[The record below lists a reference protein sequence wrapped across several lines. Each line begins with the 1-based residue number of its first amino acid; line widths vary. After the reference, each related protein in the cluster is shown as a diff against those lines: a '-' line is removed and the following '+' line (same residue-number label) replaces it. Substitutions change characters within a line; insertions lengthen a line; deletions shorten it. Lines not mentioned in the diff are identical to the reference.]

1 MIVTLTPNP
10 SIDRTVLVENLLPG
24 EVNRAASSRIDPGG
38 KGVNVAHALIRNGH
52 PARAVLPLGGPDGE
66 LLARLL
72 QNAGVPF
79 DAVPIAGTTR
89 TNIAIVDPTGVTT
102 KVNEPGPALSP
113 DEVER
118 LGETAGG
125 ATGPVVLCGSL
136 PPGTDDSFL
145 ARMIARH
152 PGRVVVDTSG
162 APLAAAV
169 AARPWLIKPNREEL
183 SELTSREL
191 PTLSAVVDAARE
203 LVAGG
208 IGVVVVSLGSDGAL
222 WVDPDVVHHAKATV
236 TEPRSTVGAGDC
248 LLAGVLS
255 SLTTGG
261 DPATALSRGVAW
273 GAAAVALPGS
283 AMPGPEEIAAVAVTS
298 TPEPDLNTVL
308 TG

>member
-24 EVNRAASSRIDPGG
+24 EVNRAVNSRIDPGG

>member
-125 ATGPVVLCGSL
+125 ATGLVVLCGSL

-169 AARPWLIKPNREEL
+169 TAKPWLIKPNREEL

-283 AMPGPEEIAAVAVTS
+283 AMPGPEEIGAVTVTS